1 MDVIQ
6 IGNITF
12 PVVQPAVA
20 LALFG
25 SWLYARLI
33 ISKAF
38 SEQVSSAAFLFI
50 AVWKLSILLFQFDL
64 VVKAP
69 LSLLYFNGGTNGF
82 ILGIAAALAYMWMKK
97 MSAYKA
103 ALAWAVMVVIYPLAF
118 ALLSGS
124 WTYWDGIQAAGSML
138 FFFVAKEGLERALIL
153 LLFWQ
158 LLFLSA
164 DGQAFGAEAI
174 VYTVVT
180 AYIIIWRKKT

>member
-6 IGNITF
+6 IGNVTL

-25 SWLYARLI
+25 TWLYARLTLG
-33 ISKAF
+33 KAF

-50 AVWKLSILLFQFDL
+50 AVWKLSILLFQFEL
-64 VVKAP
+64 VIKAP

-82 ILGIAAALAYMWMKK
+82 ILGIMVALAYMGMKK
-97 MSAYKA
+97 MPAYKA
-103 ALAWAVMVVIYPLAF
+103 ALAWAVVVAIYPLAF

-124 WTYWDGIQAAGSML
+124 WTYWDGIQTAGSVL
-138 FFFVAKEGLERALIL
+138 FFFVAKEGVERALIL

-164 DGQAFGAEAI
+164 DGDVFSVEAM
-174 VYTVVT
+174 VYTLVT
-180 AYIIIWRKKT
+180 AYIIMWRKKK